1 MKFAKHIKTQ
11 DIELRFPTINMAQ
24 DLSDLVCRNQE
35 ELSIFTI
42 PRP

>member
-24 DLSDLVCRNQE
+24 DLSDLVCRNH
-35 ELSIFTI
+35 SKM
-42 PRP
+42 